1 MILYIRQ
8 EEEQQFV
15 DFVQQEPEQKYKH
28 IITLDC
34 GSPDKSFMVS
44 KYELASKYNEF
55 EFGRMFQRY
64 LLNQNTKK
72 A

>member
-15 DFVQQEPEQKYKH
+15 DFVQQEPEQELKH

-34 GSPDKSFMVS
+34 GSPNKTFMVS

-55 EFGRMFQRY
+55 EFGRMFEKY
-64 LLNQNTKK
+64 LTESNTQK